1 MGRLSLALSKEFAVW
16 SSGME
21 LALDVRGA
29 AVLSDSAQL
38 EDRAVGLE
46 VGSAGGDVGACGW
59 VAAGVS

>member
-1 MGRLSLALSKEFAVW
+1 
-16 SSGME
+16 ME